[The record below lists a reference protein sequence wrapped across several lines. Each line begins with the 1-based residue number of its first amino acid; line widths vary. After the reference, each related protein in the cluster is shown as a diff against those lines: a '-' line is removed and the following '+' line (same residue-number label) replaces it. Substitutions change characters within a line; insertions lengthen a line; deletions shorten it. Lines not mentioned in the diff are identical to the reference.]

1 MTNINVEVPICALPQ
16 GSFHLALF
24 SRGAGRPGPLPVDGM
39 SHLDE
44 GEGNSSGCIVA
55 VYNRQL
61 YSTYEPN
68 SELTGV
74 GRERESRYANLSA
87 KSMIRDRRVAIGDDV
102 EIDVEAEGI
111 LNCPC

>member
-16 GSFHLALF
+16 GSFHLTLF
-24 SRGAGRPGPLPVDGM
+24 SRGNGRSGPIPIDSV
-39 SHLDE
+39 SHVDE
-44 GEGNSSGCIVA
+44 GEGNSSGCIVV

-68 SELTGV
+68 SKSTGV
-74 GRERESRYANLSA
+74 GRGKASRYANLSA

-102 EIDVEAEGI
+102 EVEVEAEGI
-111 LNCPC
+111 LNCLC